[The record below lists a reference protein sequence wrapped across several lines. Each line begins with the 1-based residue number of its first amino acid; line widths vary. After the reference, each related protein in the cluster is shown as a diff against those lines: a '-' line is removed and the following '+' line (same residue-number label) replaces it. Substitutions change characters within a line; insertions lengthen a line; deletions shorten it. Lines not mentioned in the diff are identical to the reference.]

1 LDELFESF
9 HRPGSLN
16 FRGTLSV
23 YQLFITYLWWLYTSL
38 FALGGGLG
46 CFLSCFLGSDR
57 R

>member
-23 YQLFITYLWWLYTSL
+23 YQLFITYLWWLYYQKYYANL
-38 FALGGGLG
+38 QLVQLN
-46 CFLSCFLGSDR
+46 
-57 R
+57 